1 MNSKMLVKGFQKP
14 KKLQYE
20 KDGCTSNYGK
30 FLIYPLERGF
40 GHTLANT
47 FRRLLLSSIPGYA
60 ISAMKVTTYD
70 ENGNPRT
77 LSSAFESIPEVKEET
92 SEIINNLKN
101 VKLRL
106 TDDLES
112 KTIRVEKQGFC
123 EVKAS
128 DLAIDETIEVL
139 NPDYHLFTLSD
150 KGNVAVELQIDLSR
164 GYVDADR
171 QEEYIESLDTIPI
184 DAMFSPIERVKYD
197 VVNTRVGSRN
207 DFDKIIFE
215 LWTDGTIKPEDALA
229 GAAKILKEHLQIFIN
244 FEEEADESEMEL
256 SREDDSRKQ
265 LFETP
270 IDELELSVRASNC
283 LRTVNIRTIGDLVSK
298 SEEHISKIRA
308 FGKKSLLEIKEKLA
322 KQKLTF
328 GMEEEVSKVLNKK
341 KS

>member
-70 ENGNPRT
+70 EEGNPRT

-112 KTIRVEKQGFC
+112 
-123 EVKAS
+123 
-128 DLAIDETIEVL
+128 
-139 NPDYHLFTLSD
+139 
-150 KGNVAVELQIDLSR
+150 
-164 GYVDADR
+164 
-171 QEEYIESLDTIPI
+171 
-184 DAMFSPIERVKYD
+184 
-197 VVNTRVGSRN
+197 
-207 DFDKIIFE
+207 
-215 LWTDGTIKPEDALA
+215 
-229 GAAKILKEHLQIFIN
+229 
-244 FEEEADESEMEL
+244 
-256 SREDDSRKQ
+256 
-265 LFETP
+265 
-270 IDELELSVRASNC
+270 
-283 LRTVNIRTIGDLVSK
+283 
-298 SEEHISKIRA
+298 
-308 FGKKSLLEIKEKLA
+308 
-322 KQKLTF
+322 
-328 GMEEEVSKVLNKK
+328 
-341 KS
+341 

>member
-1 MNSKMLVKGFQKP
+1 
-14 KKLQYE
+14 
-20 KDGCTSNYGK
+20 
-30 FLIYPLERGF
+30 
-40 GHTLANT
+40 
-47 FRRLLLSSIPGYA
+47 
-60 ISAMKVTTYD
+60 
-70 ENGNPRT
+70 
-77 LSSAFESIPEVKEET
+77 
-92 SEIINNLKN
+92 
-101 VKLRL
+101 
-106 TDDLES
+106 
-112 KTIRVEKQGFC
+112 
-123 EVKAS
+123 
-128 DLAIDETIEVL
+128 IDETIEVL

-150 KGNVAVELQIDLSR
+150 KGNVVVELQIDLSR

-184 DAMFSPIERVKYD
+184 DAMFSPIEKVKYD